1 MLRQIGS
8 MSATGARPTVALFK
22 KLVAQYPPKLRRA
35 LLEKH
40 LFDARFELELAA
52 KSVERGDVLYL
63 RDACYDDRLVR
74 LYSSKGR

>member
-8 MSATGARPTVALFK
+8 ISATGPRPTVALFK

-35 LLEKH
+35 EKH